1 MRRLS
6 VFFILLLITVT
17 STSCTS
23 EQVPP
28 PTFQPVVTYTYK
40 VINTYPHNRTA
51 FTQGL
56 VFENGV
62 LYESTGLYGKSS
74 LRKVSLETGKVLQI
88 RQLFE
93 YYFGEGITIYKNKI
107 ILLTWESH
115 VGFIYDKDRFDLLG
129 DFSYP
134 GEGWGITYDGESL
147 IMSDGT
153 STLRFLNPETLE
165 ATGSVQVRE
174 NGAPVTQ
181 INELE
186 YIEGK
191 IYANIWQTDKIAIIE
206 PEDGRVT
213 GWIDLSGLLP
223 QSAQESANVLNGIAY
238 DAKAHRLFV
247 TGKFWP
253 LLFEIE
259 LVPKQ

>member
-1 MRRLS
+1 MKFHRLS
-6 VFFILLLITVT
+6 TIFILLLIIAT
-17 STSCTS
+17 SSACSGISQPT
-23 EQVPP
+23 PP
-28 PTFQPVVTYTYK
+28 PVVTYTYK
-40 VINTYPHNRTA
+40 VINTYPHDTTA

-56 VFENGV
+56 VFEDGI

-74 LRKVSLETGKVLQI
+74 LRKVSLETGEILQI

-93 YYFGEGITIYKNKI
+93 YYFGEGITIYQNKI
-107 ILLTWESH
+107 IMLTWQSH
-115 VGFIYDKDRFDLLG
+115 IGFTYDKNTFDLLG

-165 ATGSVQVRE
+165 APGSIEVRE
-174 NGAPVTQ
+174 NSVPVDK

-186 YIEGK
+186 FIEGK
-191 IYANIWQTDKIAIIE
+191 VYANIWQTDKIAIIE
-206 PEDGRVT
+206 PGSGRVT
-213 GWIDLSGLLP
+213 GWVDLSGLLP
-223 QSAQESANVLNGIAY
+223 QSARDSADVLNGIAY
-238 DAKAHRLFV
+238 DAVNRRLFV
-247 TGKFWP
+247 TGKLWP